1 MMVTRYLLAGLVV
14 LLQLLDLSVGLP
26 AADFVSVAV
35 RFVDSE
41 TIQLQDGT
49 VFHSERSLA
58 QPTEQRTLRRGEG
71 GDEEVSPI
79 NIVLTVS
86 CVLMAALAAGLT
98 MGLVSLDVDDIE
110 LAIAQGEIAEK
121 PEVPGVHCCRC
132 CCCFLPG
139 VHFCRCCCF
148 HHAVASCASVRAPCI
163 PMLRRWRHREG
174 TRCAGSIRA
183 ARADRG
189 QGNT

>member
-1 MMVTRYLLAGLVV
+1 MGRTPDEICWCTIMMVTRYLLAGLVV

-35 RFVDSE
+35 RFVDSQ

-58 QPTEQRTLRRGEG
+58 QPTEQRPLRRGEG

-121 PEVPGVHCCRC
+121 PEVPGKEHDV
-132 CCCFLPG
+132 PDP
-139 VHFCRCCCF
+139 
-148 HHAVASCASVRAPCI
+148 SE
-163 PMLRRWRHREG
+163 RREL
-174 TRCAGSIRA
+174 IE
-183 ARADRG
+183 
-189 QGNT
+189 